1 MVEILRETLRTVMMV
16 ETVMME
22 VARIVLLLRTVV
34 LMEVAMVLM
43 LRRLVGASMLIE
55 RANGDAI
62 KIGHKQLIKSSYH
75 CHGKFSCR
83 MPHTFLHACHG

>member
-22 VARIVLLLRTVV
+22 VALTVVLVEVAMIVLLLRTVV

-62 KIGHKQLIKSSYH
+62 KIRHKQLIKLL
-75 CHGKFSCR
+75 
-83 MPHTFLHACHG
+83 PLPWEVFL